1 LIDFYLGFVLP
12 AAMSMQTLTWRY
24 LYTQQAAALFLN
36 QLQRLLQGLS
46 DIIRSQHSRPVY
58 MENGFS
64 GVQLQPNQFY
74 RAWCYTLLKF
84 FAMR

>member
-1 LIDFYLGFVLP
+1 LIDFYSDFVLP
-12 AAMSMQTLTWRY
+12 VAMSMQTLTWQY
-24 LYTQQAAALFLN
+24 LYTQLAAALFLN
-36 QLQRLLQGLS
+36 QRQKLLQPQN

-64 GVQLQPNQFY
+64 GVQLQPSQFY